1 VDERSTAEEGETTMT
16 VAARLRG
23 KIAERGVPAYK
34 VAAEAEIHP
43 VTLSRM
49 LHGHLP
55 LPAEVAARIN
65 GAIDR
70 VERRPTR
77 RPRP

>member
-1 VDERSTAEEGETTMT
+1 M
-16 VAARLRG
+16 VAGAKLRG

-34 VAAEAEIHP
+34 VAAEADLHP

-55 LPAEVAARIN
+55 LSAEIAERIS

-70 VERRPTR
+70 VERREAR
-77 RPRP
+77 RSR